1 MANNPSES
9 ARNRLATYG
18 SLAPGQPNHHHLS
31 DLNGR
36 WIRGEV
42 RGRLVESG
50 WGAAIGLPRLVL
62 DDAADAIAV
71 QIFESEEL
79 ASHLQRLDA
88 FEGEEYRRVPVKAR
102 TLEGVLCAY
111 IYVLAA
117 Q

>member
-1 MANNPSES
+1 MANDPSES

-50 WGAAIGLPRLVL
+50 WGAAIGFPSLVL
-62 DDAADAIAV
+62 DDAADPVTV

-79 ASHLQRLDA
+79 AQHWQRLDE
-88 FEGEEYRRVPVKAR
+88 FEGKEYRRVTVKAKAV
-102 TLEGVLCAY
+102 EGEVWAY
-111 IYVLAA
+111 IYVLAPE
-117 Q
+117 